1 MKLPKRLL
9 AKGVNRQEPVVNG
22 SPETLLGHLRDV
34 HAAAQSVVDET
45 AGAQLGAVGLNGGE
59 WSDRL
64 QRVVVLAAALHDL
77 GKANDHFQRMVHGDS
92 RQRQGMRHEWVTY
105 WICQQ
110 KPWSTWGPQAAGGE
124 ENWRIVLWSIAGH
137 HPAKNR
143 PSPPTSKSDECCN
156 NELVLLAT
164 HTDFRKCLEWLENT
178 FQPGLLPESMPETD
192 PVLKLAGNRDSAF
205 NVTARSEQDSQ
216 WRRIKR
222 KPEMKRFVAIVKAS
236 LLAADVAGSW
246 SGQQLAS
253 DAAAHATREPLE
265 LVASGLKT
273 KPEPHHI
280 EKLVRIRLEGNPE
293 RKIQT
298 AVAESRHRV
307 TLVKAGCGS
316 GKTAAAY
323 LWAARAWPGRRL
335 YFCYPTTGTAT
346 EGFRDYLFDE
356 ELLVPRVLG
365 AQLFHSRAEVDADL
379 ILHVDENDDQA
390 DPAEQ
395 WKRAD
400 ALSAWSTPAVCCTVD
415 RVLGLLQNWRTGLM
429 TWPVL
434 AQSAFVFDEIH
445 AYDNRLFELLLRF
458 LKDCP
463 GLPVLLM
470 TASLPEH
477 RRAAIVRVLDQQSE
491 SLREITGPQELEQR
505 PRYHRRAADDPAGL
519 IADEVASGGR
529 VLRVC
534 NTVDR
539 AMLAAD
545 ELRQRGLDPMIYHSR
560 FRYCDRVEQHN
571 RVINAFKPPGA
582 GESHRSGAV
591 AVTTQVAEMSLDLQ
605 AATLLVTDL
614 CPVPSLIQRLGRL
627 NRAAADGDPTRPFVV
642 VEPTDN
648 DGKFTPLPY
657 GTADH
662 EFGEWPD
669 ETRAWLDSLGTGP
682 SPISQWHL
690 AEAWQ
695 SQSTAPGP
703 VSAGC
708 CWLDGG
714 PVTSVDAVREGS
726 YGQTVLLESDRDDVV
741 SGRKPIAEVALP
753 MPPIPKHLKQQA
765 TQRCKGLL
773 VIPDLLITYS
783 RLLGAKWM
791 NESQRERPDA
801 LPAALNQF

>member
-1 MKLPKRLL
+1 MSNYDRLL
-9 AKGVNRQEPVVNG
+9 AKRPEACELIDQSPV
-22 SPETLLGHLRDV
+22 TLLGHLRSV
-34 HAAAQSVVDET
+34 HAAANVVLSET
-45 AGAQLGAVGLNGGE
+45 GRDQLEAVGLMGE
-59 WSDRL
+59 DWRDRL
-64 QRVVVLAAALHDL
+64 QRVVLLAAALHDL
-77 GKANDHFQRMVHGDS
+77 GKANHHFQRMVQGRS
-92 RQRQGMRHEWVTY
+92 RKRQGLRHEWVTY
-105 WICQQ
+105 CLCQQ
-110 KPWSTWGPQAAGGE
+110 EPWSVWGPQTAGTE
-124 ENWRIVLWSIAGH
+124 EDWRIVLWAIAGH
-137 HPAKNR
+137 HPAKGR
-143 PSPPTSKSDECCN
+143 PSPPESKPDMCDDN
-156 NELVLLAT
+156 DMVLLAT
-164 HTDFRKCLEWLENT
+164 HADYRACLEWLEHT
-178 FQPGLLPESMPETD
+178 FQPGLLPEAVRQTD
-192 PVLKLAGNRDSAF
+192 TILKLVGNRDSAF
-205 NVTARSEQDSQ
+205 VVAAQSKLDST
-216 WRRIKR
+216 WSRLKR

-253 DAAAHATREPLE
+253 DAAAVAVDDQSAPLE
-265 LVASGLKT
+265 RVASGLKA
-273 KPEPHHI
+273 KPAPQDI
-280 EKLVRIRLEGNPE
+280 EELVRIRLDGKSE
-293 RKIQT
+293 RSFQT
-298 AVAESRHRV
+298 DVAASSHRV

-323 LWAARAWPGRRL
+323 LWAARACPGRRL

-365 AQLFHSRAEVDADL
+365 ARLFHSRAGVDADR
-379 ILHVDENDDQA
+379 ILHVDENDEQA
-390 DPAEQ
+390 DPAER
-395 WKRAD
+395 WNRAG
-400 ALSAWSTPAVCCTVD
+400 ALSAWSTPVVCCTID

-445 AYDNRLFELLLRF
+445 AYDNRLFEVLLRF
-458 LKDCP
+458 LNDCP

-477 RRAAIVRVLDQQSE
+477 RRAAIVRVLDRQSE
-491 SLREITGPQELEQR
+491 SLCEITGPQELEQR
-505 PRYHRRAADDPAGL
+505 PRYHRHFVDDPAGL
-519 IADEVASGGR
+519 IADEFARGGR

-560 FRYCDRVEQHN
+560 FRYCDRLKQHE

-582 GESHRSGAV
+582 GESRDTGAV

-627 NRAAADGDPTRPFVV
+627 NRAATDGDPTRPFVV

-648 DGKFTPLPY
+648 DGQFTPLPY
-657 GTADH
+657 GTADD
-662 EFGEWPD
+662 EFGEWPG
-669 ETRAWLDSLGTGP
+669 EARTWLNSLGAGP
-682 SPISQWHL
+682 ITQRHL
-690 AEAWQ
+690 ADAWQ
-695 SQSTAPGP
+695 SHSTASAP
-703 VSAGC
+703 VSANC

-773 VIPDLLITYS
+773 VIPDSLITYS
-783 RLLGAKWM
+783 RLFGAKWM
-791 NESQRERPDA
+791 NESQGERPDA
-801 LPAALNQF
+801 G